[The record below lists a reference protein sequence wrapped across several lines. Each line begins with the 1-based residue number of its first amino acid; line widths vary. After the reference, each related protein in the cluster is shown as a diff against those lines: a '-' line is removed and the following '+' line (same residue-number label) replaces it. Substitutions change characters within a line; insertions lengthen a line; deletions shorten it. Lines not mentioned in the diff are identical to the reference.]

1 MKSDEV
7 KILVVDD
14 VEVNLIILEEIIKN
28 MGYQAILAQS
38 VKEAFELMKEEEN
51 IPQII
56 LSDISMPE
64 VDGFT
69 FCSMLK
75 KNPYTRNIPLIFIS
89 AMDQAADLSKGFEMG
104 AVDYIPK
111 PFEKTEVRMRIS
123 THLKLYTLQKDL
135 EDNNRRLSMIVTRQM
150 EKMRLEQRNI
160 MYALAKLVESRESE
174 SGTHYKNIAYNSR
187 LLAQG
192 MQMSTVFEKDVTDNF
207 IETIESAAGLHDIGK
222 IKIPD
227 SILLKKDILTEEER
241 KIMSTHAELGA
252 KTLMEIYEGVERNDF
267 INMAID
273 IAYYHHENWDGTG
286 YPKGLKGQE
295 IPLAARIVK
304 VVDVFDAL
312 IGERVYKSA
321 LSLEESL
328 ENMEEGAGKYFDPD
342 IIQVFMK
349 IYRNFIGI
357 K

>member
-56 LSDISMPE
+56 LSDISMPD

-111 PFEKTEVRMRIS
+111 PFEKTEVEMRIS

-304 VVDVFDAL
+304 AVDVFDAL

>member
-56 LSDISMPE
+56 LSDISMPD

>member
-38 VKEAFELMKEEEN
+38 VKEAFELMKEEN

-56 LSDISMPE
+56 LSDISMPD

-111 PFEKTEVRMRIS
+111 PFEKTEVEMRIS

>member
-56 LSDISMPE
+56 LSDISMPD

-111 PFEKTEVRMRIS
+111 PFEKTEVEMRIS

-328 ENMEEGAGKYFDPD
+328 ENMEEGAGKYFDPN

>member
-56 LSDISMPE
+56 LSDISMPD

-111 PFEKTEVRMRIS
+111 PFEKTEVEMRIS

>member
-111 PFEKTEVRMRIS
+111 PFEKTEVEMRIS